1 MLCIIHRSDMK
12 NKKRVVARPQPWHFW
27 RRWQLSHCDMIVA
40 LPKSNLVLRALFLPT
55 IAVSMMS
62 TASTNVF
69 KRAKLNGNPTSELV
83 IGTHS
88 GKNKNYLLLQCW
100 VLHHAFR
107 SLFDIKALR
116 DRCALKESI
125 QYVWISFC
133 LWKLFSWL
141 LSSLKYLQFSFS
153 IDGILFLF

>member
-1 MLCIIHRSDMK
+1 
-12 NKKRVVARPQPWHFW
+12 
-27 RRWQLSHCDMIVA
+27 MIVA

-88 GKNKNYLLLQCW
+88 GKNKNYLLLQSNVECW
-100 VLHHAFR
+100 TMRLEV
-107 SLFDIKALR
+107 SL
-116 DRCALKESI
+116 
-125 QYVWISFC
+125 ISRH
-133 LWKLFSWL
+133 
-141 LSSLKYLQFSFS
+141 
-153 IDGILFLF
+153 